1 MLRLRGLQGSDT
13 TERLN
18 RTELTEASICK
29 GKLYILTDHRDNNYT
44 FVIILQLKYNSQ
56 CYILKITVTQNWEP
70 PPYHNDLEVA
80 LGTQIAK
87 I

>member
-56 CYILKITVTQNWEP
+56 CYILKITVTQKGE

-80 LGTQIAK
+80 LGTEIAK